1 MFRSAM
7 MILVLLLAGCASPTA
22 FTGKPVPSVEFD
34 RMIARHDSAAWAKR
48 VDQMDVRH
56 DSFMVQLANVNKYFN
71 YFNYRPETAT
81 DVWLT
86 PAEFMSTRGDCEDY
100 AIAKYLTLK
109 ALGVADDDM
118 RITVFPDPLGKSDHV
133 VLVVRHGGKEFVLD
147 YRRDSRIY
155 QLGRGASR
163 TVNADGWRKL

>member
-1 MFRSAM
+1 MRNTI
-7 MILVLLLAGCASPTA
+7 MILVLLLAGCVSPTV
-22 FTGKPVPSVEFD
+22 FTGNPVPSVEFD
-34 RMIARHDSAAWAKR
+34 RMIARHDSAQWAKR

-56 DSFMVQLANVNKYFN
+56 DRFMVQLANVNN
-71 YFNYRPETAT
+71 YFNYINYKPEMKGM

-147 YRRDSRIY
+147 YLRNSRIY

-163 TVNADGWRKL
+163 TVNIDGWREL